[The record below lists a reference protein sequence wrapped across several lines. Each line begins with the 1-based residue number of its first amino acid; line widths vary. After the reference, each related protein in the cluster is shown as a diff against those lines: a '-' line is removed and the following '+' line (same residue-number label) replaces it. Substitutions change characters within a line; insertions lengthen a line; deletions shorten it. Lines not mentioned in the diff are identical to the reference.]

1 MKVKSILVSQP
12 EPELKNSPYNQL
24 IKKWKVKVDFRPFIH
39 VEGKT
44 SREIRQ
50 QKIDLSKFSAI
61 ILTSRNSVDHFFRIA
76 EEMRYPIPNALK
88 YFCLSE
94 AVAFYL
100 QKYVVYRKRK
110 IYVGGRTFNELAEII
125 SKYNQENYL
134 IPASNVLS
142 VKIEEKLNDLEVR
155 WTKGVF
161 YNTVVSDLSDL
172 KNVYYDILVFFS
184 PSGIESLFK
193 NFPDFKQNKTRIA
206 VFGKN
211 TVKAAQDSGLKIDI
225 EAPLPKIPSMSR
237 ALDLFIEKAN
247 KSKS

>member
-110 IYVGGRTFNELAEII
+110 IYVGGRTFEDLSKQI
-125 SKYNQENYL
+125 SKYQEENYL
-134 IPASNVLS
+134 IPCSNALS
-142 VKIEEKLNDLEVR
+142 PVIPAILNDL
-155 WTKGVF
+155 GVKWVQGTF
-161 YNTVVSDLSDL
+161 YKTVISDLSSL
-172 KNVYYDILVFFS
+172 KDVYYDVLVFFS
-184 PSGIESLFK
+184 PSGIESLFS
-193 NFPDFKQNKTRIA
+193 NFPDFEPNLA
-206 VFGKN
+206 F
-211 TVKAAQDSGLKIDI
+211 
-225 EAPLPKIPSMSR
+225 
-237 ALDLFIEKAN
+237 
-247 KSKS
+247 

>member
-1 MKVKSILVSQP
+1 MKIKSILVSQP

-24 IKKWKVKVDFRPFIH
+24 MKKWKVKVDFRPFIH

-110 IYVGGRTFNELAEII
+110 IYVGGRTFDELADVI
-125 SKYNQENYL
+125 SKYKDENYL
-134 IPASNVLS
+134 LPGSNVLS
-142 VKIEEKLNDLEVR
+142 TKIIEKLNDLEVR

-172 KNVYYDILVFFS
+172 KNVYYDVLVFFS

-193 NFPDFKQNKTRIA
+193 NFPDFKQNNTRIA

-211 TVKAAQDSGLKIDI
+211 TVKAAENSGLRIDI

-237 ALDLFIEKAN
+237 ALDVYIEKAN
-247 KSKS
+247 KAKS